1 MTTTQP
7 CGCAAGCGE
16 PPTRRPIGNP
26 AGLPRIG
33 YRVGDFATFRRQLL
47 LHRPGEVELAGW
59 RPTAG
64 SDLGLQLLDWWAYI
78 ADVLTFYNER
88 IANEDYLGTASL
100 DASVRN
106 QVGLLGYRP
115 RPGIG
120 ARGTLAAIASGPEP
134 LLIPAGFAVAS
145 KAGPALPS
153 QTFETT
159 AAVTFD
165 QPTSVPGP
173 GPDDVDTAAP
183 ASGPPASAP
192 PGTAEAAPHDQLI
205 ARGGVLLKGTPTSIA
220 AGDVLLLTT
229 TAWAKVTDPAFLV
242 TVTGTTPEKDPHGR
256 RNTRVRLSGTD
267 PIPASAKAAGYRLL
281 RATRTAHLASLPAGA
296 TVISP
301 TLLVL
306 DAPARYLTAGDPLLV
321 EQPSSVDVVRL
332 EKYAEQVWYANAAPN
347 TPPTTQPPSG
357 TTGIPLVVATLTIS
371 SRSDNHLSGDP
382 TQVTVRSGWTA
393 AGTLLDTPVATLA
406 TLPPTLTLAAPP
418 VAAPGE
424 KRAALV
430 EDATGVGASVAV
442 TPAAGSA
449 DVSVTQSGPAAADRP
464 LQAPLRILWDL
475 IEVSR
480 GSTVRDE
487 QLGSGDATA
496 AGQDFTLA
504 KSPVT
509 YLTDAPGRSGDGWS
523 STIVLTAGGRYWT
536 EVPSL
541 LGRGPDEAVFETYE
555 DDQGRTHVRTG
566 TGETGRRLPTGA
578 PVTASYRVGS
588 GAAVPPAGT
597 LTLVLTGVP
606 NLRGVRNPVPP
617 SGGADP
623 EPATQIRRLAPR
635 SALTFGRAI
644 SVDDYATVAAAAP
657 GVSRAAAVWE
667 WDPAEQ
673 RPMVRVY
680 VGDDDAAVA
689 AARHALAEQ
698 ADPNRPAVVVA
709 AVPHPIAFTV
719 ILRLD
724 PSYVAADVTAQAEH
738 VLLDVPDGLFA
749 PGVVGLGEPLYRS
762 RIEQVLCGVPGVIAT
777 HRLLL
782 SVGGTRFIFRRRFLP
797 QGPRFDPGPGGFFTL
812 RADDLDVR
820 GVSDA

>member
-1 MTTTQP
+1 MTTTTQP
-7 CGCAAGCGE
+7 CGCPTGCGE
-16 PPTRRPIGNP
+16 PPGRAPIGNP
-26 AGLPRIG
+26 AGLPWIG
-33 YRVGDFATFRRQLL
+33 YRSGDFASFRRQLL

-59 RPTAG
+59 QPTAG

-100 DASVRN
+100 DASVRDL
-106 QVGLLGYRP
+106 VGLLGYRP

-145 KAGPALPS
+145 KAGPTLPS

-159 AAVTFD
+159 ATVAFE

-173 GPDDVDTAAP
+173 RPDDVDTAAP
-183 ASGPPASAP
+183 TGGPPAFAP

-205 ARGGVLLKGTPTSIA
+205 ARGGVLVKGTPTSIA
-220 AGDVLLLTT
+220 AGDLLLLTT
-229 TAWAKVTDPAFLV
+229 IAWTSVTDPAFLV
-242 TVTGTTPEKDPHGR
+242 TVTGTTPERDPHGR
-256 RNTRVRLSGTD
+256 RNTRVQLSGTD
-267 PIPASAKAAGYRLL
+267 PIPASAKAADYRLL
-281 RATRTAHLASLPAGA
+281 RATRTAHLASMPTGAAVIGPA
-296 TVISP
+296 
-301 TLLVL
+301 LLVL

-321 EQPSSVDVVRL
+321 EGPNGMDVVRL
-332 EKYAEQVWYANAAPN
+332 EKYAEQVWYANAAAA
-347 TPPTTQPPSG
+347 TPDLPPSS
-357 TTGIPLVVATLTIS
+357 TTGIPLVVAKLTIS
-371 SRSDNHLSGDP
+371 ARSDNHLGGAAP
-382 TQVTVRSGWTA
+382 TRVTVRSGWTA
-393 AGTLLDTPVATLA
+393 AGTLLDTPVTTLA
-406 TLPPTLTLAAPP
+406 ALPPTLTLAAPP
-418 VAAPGE
+418 PAAPGE
-424 KRAALV
+424 KQAALV
-430 EDATGVGASVAV
+430 EDATGVGASVTV
-442 TPAAGSA
+442 TPAEGSA
-449 DVSVTQSGPAAADRP
+449 AVSVTQSGPTAADRP

-487 QLGSGDATA
+487 QLGTGDAA
-496 AGQDFTLA
+496 VAGQDFTLA

-523 STIVLTAGGRYWT
+523 STIVLTVGGRYWT

-541 LGRGPDEAVFETYE
+541 FGRGPDEAVFETHE

-566 TGETGRRLPTGA
+566 TGETGRRLPAGA

-588 GAAVPPAGT
+588 GAAVPPAGA
-597 LTLVLTGVP
+597 LTQVLTGVP

-644 SVDDYATVAAAAP
+644 SGDDYATVAAAAP

-680 VGDDDAAVA
+680 VGDDDDAVI
-689 AARHALAEQ
+689 AARRALAGQ
-698 ADPNRPAVVVA
+698 ADPNRPAVVVPA
-709 AVPHPIAFTV
+709 MPRPIALAVT
-719 ILRLD
+719 LRLD
-724 PSYVAADVTAQAEH
+724 PSYVAAEVAAQAEH
-738 VLLDVPDGLFA
+738 VLVDSPDGLFA
-749 PGVVGLGEPLYRS
+749 PGVLGIGEPLYRS
-762 RIEQVLCGVPGVIAT
+762 RIEQVVCAVLGVIAT

-782 SVGGTRFIFRRRFLP
+782 SQGKGRFLKRP
-797 QGPRFDPGPGGFFTL
+797 RLDGPRFDPGPGGFFTL
-812 RADDLDVR
+812 AADDLDVR
-820 GVSDA
+820 GVSDV